1 MGQDQQA
8 ATASAAA
15 RATARRLP
23 VEPGVYRFRDAAG
36 RVLYIGRA
44 GSLRRRVQ
52 SYWTHLGDRP
62 RLATM
67 VRRIARIEAVWCDSE
82 HEAAWLERNLLEHAM
97 PRWNRA
103 EGGLGIVG
111 YIRFDAAAARPE
123 LKFVHAAND
132 PVPRST
138 VSYWGPYLG
147 GARIRQAISALHRVL
162 PLTYAGAVDGS
173 SREFARLFGI
183 GPDDREALIG
193 LARAALDREPAAVGL
208 VRDELIRRRELAA
221 GQQRYEFAAKL
232 TEELAAFDWIVA
244 EQKVTRPSPADTDGD
259 ELEVCGWFDGML
271 VRFEWR
277 AGRLCVWSQRE
288 AGETS
293 ARARV
298 AATPAS
304 WREFARRNAELA
316 VRLRS

>member
-1 MGQDQQA
+1 VQQDQQA
-8 ATASAAA
+8 TGDSLTA

-23 VEPGVYRFRDAAG
+23 QEPGVYRFRDAAG

-44 GSLRRRVQ
+44 GNLRRRVQ

-62 RLATM
+62 RLAVM

-82 HEAAWLERNLLEHAM
+82 HEAAWLERNLLEHSM

-103 EGGLGIVG
+103 EGGLGVMG
-111 YIRFDAAAARPE
+111 YIRFDAGAVRPE
-123 LKFVHAAND
+123 LRFVHAVTEPA
-132 PVPRST
+132 PRDT
-138 VSYWGPYLG
+138 VSHWGPYLG
-147 GARIRQAISALHRVL
+147 GTRIRQAISALHRVL
-162 PLTYAGAVDGS
+162 PLAYAGTVDGF

-183 GPDDREALIG
+183 GPDDREALAG
-193 LARAALDREPAAVGL
+193 LARAALAREPAAVRL
-208 VRDELIRRRELAA
+208 VREELVRRRDLAA
-221 GQQRYEFAAKL
+221 GQQRYEFAGKL

-244 EQKVTRPSPADTDGD
+244 EQKVTRQEAGD
-259 ELEVCGWFDGML
+259 VEVCGWFDGVL
-271 VRFEWR
+271 VRFEQR

-288 AGETS
+288 VGEPS
-293 ARARV
+293 ARPRI

-316 VRLRS
+316 VRLRSP